1 MDEGR
6 SDVTHVIGSSELT
19 VSIFAAV
26 NLHPHHAGLV
36 NDVLNV
42 VTVLAD
48 YLRCNSKDVIWR
60 KLNIKWMKR
69 KHVTRVAHI
78 MGKWPYK
85 TFLQSHLIITRTSG

>member
-1 MDEGR
+1 MSQSLLSDAESNDDRDFHEAERQERQTDEGR

-26 NLHPHHAGLV
+26 NLHPHHSGLV

-48 YLRCNSKDVIWR
+48 YLRCNSKDVIW
-60 KLNIKWMKR
+60 
-69 KHVTRVAHI
+69 
-78 MGKWPYK
+78 
-85 TFLQSHLIITRTSG
+85 